1 MVGENLSSHDR
12 GVGEASI
19 ELGFNARHGAG
30 ELIHGNRVSRCNRV
44 GWTNV
49 VVVAFSAPRFAADLS

>member
-12 GVGEASI
+12 GVSEASS

-30 ELIHGNRVSRCNRV
+30 ELIHGHRVSRCNRL
-44 GWTNV
+44 GGTNL
-49 VVVAFSAPRFAADLS
+49 VVVAFSAPRVVVGLS